1 MLSYLT
7 PDLCVEPCDHTVLPL
22 GRRKEQRG
30 NRSLKLF
37 ILLVLGATAGVAVVA
52 AMQLLD
58 MIFWA
63 RTAVDLSTLLM
74 NIVCGVSA
82 GMIVIALTA
91 LLFNAAKRD

>member
-1 MLSYLT
+1 MLPS
-7 PDLCVEPCDHTVLPL
+7 
-22 GRRKEQRG
+22 GQRKKQRG

-52 AMQLLD
+52 AMQLFD

-63 RTAVDLSTLLM
+63 RTAVDLPTLLI
-74 NIVCGVSA
+74 NVVCGVSA

-91 LLFNAAKRD
+91 LLFNAANRD